1 MPIYKVQAPDGSVL
15 QIEGPEGAT
24 DEQLTQAAAAAYQ
37 GPSDFDLGELPSI
50 TPREQETTAQGLMGA
65 AIRGMTPIATGAALG
80 AAAGGAMGGVGAIPG
95 ALAGAGAAGLAMTV
109 GDPIVGSINSL
120 LGTKYTLPTQAMEDL
135 LTRLGVPEAKTEAER
150 IVQSTV
156 TGGAG
161 AGGMAAAGKAIQTA
175 AGAGAPVT
183 REVGRMLAAQPTMQI
198 AGGAGAGLA
207 GQAAQEAE
215 LGPGGQLAASL
226 VGGVGGA
233 RLAQPRSL
241 QVAPATMQGAVK
253 QAQELNVPVLTS
265 DVAPPTSRAAKV
277 VQLMGES
284 LPIVGTGPVRVSQNK
299 ARIEAVRNLLKDF
312 GAEDA
317 AKASDDVM
325 ADLASKRSADLQKY
339 TGAKTEVIDRLGQ
352 SGTVPMTNTI
362 QAIDDQIAKLQS
374 LNLPDLAPV
383 ITKLDGWKQSLQ
395 GKVELPDG
403 SITFQGQNLTNIEQI
418 RKVIG
423 DTFKSPELANV
434 RGVGEKALSGIY
446 KPYKQ
451 DMEAFI
457 TQVGERRDVAKWKVA
472 DKRLAEMAG
481 ELDMGTL
488 KSVLKRGDATPEVI
502 SQMLLS
508 KKPSEVNQLYSSLTP
523 TGRANARSSLLFEAS
538 KKARSEM
545 ADGSIVFE
553 PNIFNAELNRLK
565 PQMSVFF
572 KGDDLKQIE
581 GLSRVLE
588 LTKRAS
594 DANKISG
601 FVPTGAP
608 LSAAALAS
616 AMGGGAMGFLKT
628 LGTAASI
635 GAITRIYESAPVR
648 NLMIKIP
655 RTIPGSKEEAALMK
669 RLNSTMQIEF
679 DALQQVGNQSQSPIS
694 E

>member
-24 DEQLTQAAAAAYQ
+24 DEQLIQAAAAGFQEPA
-37 GPSDFDLGELPSI
+37 GFDLSELPSI
-50 TPREQETTAQGLMGA
+50 VPKEQNTTAQGLMGA

-80 AAAGGAMGGVGAIPG
+80 AAAGAPLAGIGAIPG
-95 ALAGAGAAGLAMTV
+95 AVAGAGAAGLAMTV
-109 GDPIVGSINSL
+109 GDPIVSGINSL
-120 LGTKYTLPTQAMEDL
+120 LGTKYTMPTKAMEDF
-135 LTRLGVPEAKTEAER
+135 LTRIGVPQAKTEAER
-150 IVQSTV
+150 IVQSTL
-156 TGGAG
+156 TGASG
-161 AGGMAAAGKAIQTA
+161 AGGMAAAGKTIQTA

-183 REVGRMLAAQPTMQI
+183 REVGRMLATQPTMQV

-207 GQAAQEAE
+207 GQVAQEAG

-226 VGGVGGA
+226 AGGMGGA

-253 QAQELNVPVLTS
+253 QAKELNVPVLTS
-265 DVAPPTSRAAKV
+265 DVAPPTSASAKV
-277 VQLMGES
+277 IQLVGERM
-284 LPIVGTGPVRVSQNK
+284 PITGTGPVRVAQQKS
-299 ARIEAVRNLLKDF
+299 RIEAVRNLLRDF

-325 ADLASKRSADLQKY
+325 ADLASKRSADLKKY
-339 TGAKTEVIDRLGQ
+339 TGAKTEVIDRLNQ

-383 ITKLDGWKQSLQ
+383 ITKLDGWKQSL
-395 GKVELPDG
+395 
-403 SITFQGQNLTNIEQI
+403 QGQNLTNIEQI

-451 DMEAFI
+451 DMESFI
-457 TQVGERRDVAKWKVA
+457 TQVGERRDVTKWKVA

-502 SQMLLS
+502 GQMLLS
-508 KKPSEVNQLYSSLTP
+508 KKPSEVNQLYRSLTP
-523 TGRANARSSLLFEAS
+523 TGRANARSSLLFEAT
-538 KKARSEM
+538 KKAKSEM
-545 ADGSIVFE
+545 PDGSITFD

-565 PQMSVFF
+565 PQIGVFF
-572 KGDDLKQIE
+572 KGDDLQQVE
-581 GLSRVLE
+581 GLSRVLD

-594 DANKISG
+594 EANKISG
-601 FVPTGAP
+601 FTQTGAP
-608 LSAAALAS
+608 LSAAAIAS
-616 AMGGGAMGFLKT
+616 AMGGGLSGFLST
-628 LGTAASI
+628 LGTATAI
-635 GAITRIYESAPVR
+635 GVITRMYESAPVR

-669 RLNSTMQIEF
+669 RLNSTMQTEF
-679 DALQQVGNQSQSPIS
+679 DALQQTANQSQSDIQ
-694 E
+694 ENQ

>member
-1 MPIYKVQAPDGSVL
+1 MPYSITTKDGITINNIPDDVAPDS
-15 QIEGPEGAT
+15 P
-24 DEQLTQAAAAAYQ
+24 
-37 GPSDFDLGELPSI
+37 DLKA
-50 TPREQETTAQGLMGA
+50 RVA
-65 AIRGMTPIATGAALG
+65 AIRASSEATAPETSPSPVPSPAPAETTMQGITGAVTRGLAPIATGAALG
-80 AAAGGAMGGVGAIPG
+80 AAAGAPLAGIGAIPG
-95 ALAGAGAAGLAMTV
+95 AVAGAGAAGLAMTV
-109 GDPIVGSINSL
+109 GDPIVSGINSL
-120 LGTKYTLPTQAMEDL
+120 LGTKYKLPTQAMEDL
-135 LTRLGVPEAKTEAER
+135 LTRLGVAEPKTAAER
-150 IVQSTV
+150 IVQT
-156 TGGAG
+156 TTAGATG

-175 AGAGAPVT
+175 AGAGSPVT
-183 REVGRMLAAQPTMQI
+183 REVGRMLATQPTMQV

-207 GQAAQEAE
+207 GQVAQEAG

-226 VGGVGGA
+226 AGGMGGA

-265 DVAPPTSRAAKV
+265 DVAPPTSASAKV
-277 VQLMGES
+277 IQLVGERM
-284 LPIVGTGPVRVSQNK
+284 PITGTGPVRVAQQKS
-299 ARIEAVRNLLKDF
+299 RIEAVRNLLRDF

-325 ADLASKRSADLQKY
+325 ADLASKRSADLKKY
-339 TGAKTEVIDRLGQ
+339 TGAKTEVIDRLAQ

-362 QAIDDQIAKLQS
+362 QAIDDQITKLQS

-383 ITKLDGWKQSLQ
+383 ISKLDGWKQSL
-395 GKVELPDG
+395 
-403 SITFQGQNLTNIEQI
+403 QGQNLTNIEQI

-451 DMEAFI
+451 DMESFI
-457 TQVGERRDVAKWKVA
+457 TQIGERRDVTKWKVA

-488 KSVLKRGDATPEVI
+488 KSVLRRGDTTPEVI
-502 SQMLLS
+502 GQMLLS

-523 TGRANARSSLLFEAS
+523 TGRANARASLLFEAS
-538 KKARSEM
+538 KKAKSEM
-545 ADGSIVFE
+545 PDGSITFD
-553 PNIFNAELNRLK
+553 PNIFNAELNKLK
-565 PQMSVFF
+565 PQIGVFF

-581 GLSRVLE
+581 GLSRVLD

-594 DANKISG
+594 EANKISG
-601 FVPTGAP
+601 FTQTGAP
-608 LSAAALAS
+608 LSAAAIAS
-616 AMGGGAMGFLKT
+616 AMGGGLSGFLST
-628 LGTAASI
+628 LGTATAI
-635 GAITRIYESAPVR
+635 GVITRMYESAPVR

-669 RLNSTMQIEF
+669 RLNSTMQTEF
-679 DALQQVGNQSQSPIS
+679 DALQQAGNESQSNTQ
-694 E
+694 ENQ

>member
-1 MPIYKVQAPDGSVL
+1 MPYSITTKDGITINNIPDDVAPDS
-15 QIEGPEGAT
+15 P
-24 DEQLTQAAAAAYQ
+24 
-37 GPSDFDLGELPSI
+37 DLKA
-50 TPREQETTAQGLMGA
+50 RVA
-65 AIRGMTPIATGAALG
+65 AIRASSEATAPETSPSPVPAPVPAETTMQGITGAVTRGLAPIATGAALG
-80 AAAGGAMGGVGAIPG
+80 AAAGAPLAGIGAIPG
-95 ALAGAGAAGLAMTV
+95 AVAGAGAAGLAMTV
-109 GDPIVGSINSL
+109 GDPIVSGINSL
-120 LGTKYTLPTQAMEDL
+120 LGTKYKLPTQAMEDL
-135 LTRLGVPEAKTEAER
+135 LTRLGVAEPKTAAER
-150 IVQSTV
+150 IVQT
-156 TGGAG
+156 TTAGAAG

-183 REVGRMLAAQPTMQI
+183 REVGRMLATQPTMQV

-207 GQAAQEAE
+207 GQVAQEAG

-226 VGGVGGA
+226 AGGMGGA

-265 DVAPPTSRAAKV
+265 DVAPPTSASAKV
-277 VQLMGES
+277 IQLVGERM
-284 LPIVGTGPVRVSQNK
+284 PITGTGPVRVAQQKS
-299 ARIEAVRNLLKDF
+299 RIEAVRNLLRDF

-325 ADLASKRSADLQKY
+325 ADLASKRSADLKKY
-339 TGAKTEVIDRLGQ
+339 TGAKTEVIDRLAQ

-362 QAIDDQIAKLQS
+362 QAIDDQITKLQS

-383 ITKLDGWKQSLQ
+383 ISKLDGWKQSL
-395 GKVELPDG
+395 
-403 SITFQGQNLTNIEQI
+403 QGQNLTNIEQI

-451 DMEAFI
+451 DMESFI
-457 TQVGERRDVAKWKVA
+457 TQIGERRDVTKWKVA

-488 KSVLKRGDATPEVI
+488 KSVLRRGDTTPEVI
-502 SQMLLS
+502 GQMLLS

-523 TGRANARSSLLFEAS
+523 TGRANARASLLFEAS
-538 KKARSEM
+538 KKAKSEM
-545 ADGSIVFE
+545 PDGSITFD
-553 PNIFNAELNRLK
+553 PNIFNAELNKLK
-565 PQMSVFF
+565 PQIGVFF

-581 GLSRVLE
+581 GLSRVLD

-594 DANKISG
+594 EANKISG
-601 FVPTGAP
+601 FTQTGAP
-608 LSAAALAS
+608 LSAAAIAS
-616 AMGGGAMGFLKT
+616 AMGGGLSGFLST
-628 LGTAASI
+628 LGTATAI
-635 GAITRIYESAPVR
+635 GVITRMYESAPVR

-669 RLNSTMQIEF
+669 RLNSTMQTEF
-679 DALQQVGNQSQSPIS
+679 DALQQAGNESQSNTQ
-694 E
+694 ENQ

>member
-65 AIRGMTPIATGAALG
+65 VVRGMTPIATGAALG
-80 AAAGGAMGGVGAIPG
+80 ATAGAPLAGVGAIPG

-352 SGTVPMTNTI
+352 SGTVTMTNTI

-383 ITKLDGWKQSLQ
+383 ITKLDGWKQSL
-395 GKVELPDG
+395 
-403 SITFQGQNLTNIEQI
+403 QGQNLTNIEQI

-457 TQVGERRDVAKWKVA
+457 TQVGERRDVAKWKIA

-669 RLNSTMQIEF
+669 RLNSTMQTEF

>member
-1 MPIYKVQAPDGSVL
+1 MAYSITTQDGITINNIPDDVAPDS
-15 QIEGPEGAT
+15 P
-24 DEQLTQAAAAAYQ
+24 
-37 GPSDFDLGELPSI
+37 DLKA
-50 TPREQETTAQGLMGA
+50 RVA
-65 AIRGMTPIATGAALG
+65 AIRASGEVKAPETSPAPAPAETTMQGITGAVTRGLAPIATGAALG
-80 AAAGGAMGGVGAIPG
+80 AAAGAPLAGIGAIPG
-95 ALAGAGAAGLAMTV
+95 AVAGAGAAGLAMTV
-109 GDPIVGSINSL
+109 GDPIVSGINSL
-120 LGTKYTLPTQAMEDL
+120 LGTKFTMPTQAMEEF
-135 LTRLGVPEAKTEAER
+135 LTKIGVPQAKTEAER
-150 IVQSTV
+150 IVKSTL
-156 TGGAG
+156 TGASG

-183 REVGRMLAAQPTMQI
+183 REVGRMLATQPTMQV

-207 GQAAQEAE
+207 GQVAQEAE

-226 VGGVGGA
+226 AGGMGGA

-265 DVAPPTSRAAKV
+265 DVAPPTSASAKV
-277 VQLMGES
+277 IQLVGERM
-284 LPIVGTGPVRVSQNK
+284 PITGTGPVRVAQQKS
-299 ARIEAVRNLLKDF
+299 RIEAVRNLLKDF

-339 TGAKTEVIDRLGQ
+339 TGAKTEVIDRLAQ

-383 ITKLDGWKQSLQ
+383 ITKLDGWKQSL
-395 GKVELPDG
+395 
-403 SITFQGQNLTNIEQI
+403 QGQNLTNIEQI

-451 DMEAFI
+451 DMESFI
-457 TQVGERRDVAKWKVA
+457 TQVGERRDVTKWKVA

-488 KSVLKRGDATPEVI
+488 KSVLRRGDTTPEVI
-502 SQMLLS
+502 GQMLLS
-508 KKPSEVNQLYSSLTP
+508 KKPSEINQLYSSLTP

-538 KKARSEM
+538 KKAKSEM
-545 ADGSIVFE
+545 PDGSITFD
-553 PNIFNAELNRLK
+553 PNIFNAELKKLK
-565 PQMSVFF
+565 PQINVFF

-581 GLSRVLE
+581 GLSRVLD

-594 DANKISG
+594 EANKISG
-601 FVPTGAP
+601 FTQTGAP

-616 AMGGGAMGFLKT
+616 AMGGGLSGFLST
-628 LGTAASI
+628 LGTATAI
-635 GAITRIYESAPVR
+635 GAITRMYESAPVR
-648 NLMIKIP
+648 NLIIKIP

-669 RLNSTMQIEF
+669 RLNSTMQTEF
-679 DALQQVGNQSQSPIS
+679 DALQKAGNESQSNTQ
-694 E
+694 ENQ